1 MKEREY
7 CVTVDVESIVLYVTA
22 NSKKEAEQKAIEE
35 VQADP
40 NHLMQLEYWAVDSE
54 TELVD

>member
-1 MKEREY
+1 MKEGEY
-7 CVTVDVESIVLYVTA
+7 IVTVDVESIVLYVTA
-22 NSKKEAEQKAIEE
+22 NSKEEAEQKALEE

-40 NHLMQLEYWAVDSE
+40 NHLMQLEYWVVDSE

>member
-1 MKEREY
+1 MKEGEY
-7 CVTVDVESIVLYVTA
+7 IVTVDVESIVLYVTA
-22 NSKKEAEQKAIEE
+22 NSKEEAEQKALEE

>member
-7 CVTVDVESIVLYVTA
+7 IVTVDVESIVLYVTA
-22 NSKKEAEQKAIEE
+22 NSKEEAEQKALEE

-40 NHLMQLEYWAVDSE
+40 NHLMQLEYWVVDSE

>member
-1 MKEREY
+1 MKEGEY
-7 CVTVDVESIVLYVTA
+7 IVTVDVESIVLYVTA
-22 NSKKEAEQKAIEE
+22 NSKEEAEQKALEE

-40 NHLMQLEYWAVDSE
+40 NHLMQLGYWVVDSE

>member
-7 CVTVDVESIVLYVTA
+7 SVTIDVESIVMDVTA
-22 NSKKEAEQKAIEE
+22 NSKEEAEEKAIKE

-40 NHLMQLEYWAVDSE
+40 NYLMELKYWAVDSE

>member
-1 MKEREY
+1 MKEQEY
-7 CVTVDVESIVLYVTA
+7 IVTVDVESIVLYVTA
-22 NSKKEAEQKAIEE
+22 NSKEEAEQKAIEE

-40 NHLMQLEYWAVDSE
+40 NYLMELKYWAVDSE

>member
-7 CVTVDVESIVLYVTA
+7 MVTVDVESIVLYVTA
-22 NSKKEAEQKAIEE
+22 NSKEEAEQKAIKE
-35 VQADP
+35 VKADP
-40 NHLMQLEYWAVDSE
+40 NYLMELKYWAVDNE

>member
-7 CVTVDVESIVLYVTA
+7 SVTVDVESIVLYVTA
-22 NSKKEAEQKAIEE
+22 NSKKEAEQKALEE

-40 NHLMQLEYWAVDSE
+40 NHLMYLEYWVVDSE

>member
-7 CVTVDVESIVLYVTA
+7 SVTIDVESIVMDVTA
-22 NSKKEAEQKAIEE
+22 NSKEEAEQKALEE

-54 TELVD
+54 TELVH